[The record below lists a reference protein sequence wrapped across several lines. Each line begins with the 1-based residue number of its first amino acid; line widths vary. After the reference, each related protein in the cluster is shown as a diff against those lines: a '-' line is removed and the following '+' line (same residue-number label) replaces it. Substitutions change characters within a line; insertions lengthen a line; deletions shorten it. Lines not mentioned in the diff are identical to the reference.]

1 MKRSD
6 NRVLNKKTIRVL
18 LFITLYFSFAEKST
32 FAQQRIPVHD
42 PVMIRHNAV
51 YYLFCTG
58 RGISVWSSP
67 DMVNW
72 KREQPVFNRPP
83 KWAVEAVPGFE
94 GHIWAPDIS
103 FFNNE
108 YYLYYSVSA
117 FGKNTSCIG
126 LATNKTLD
134 PADPEY
140 NWTDHG
146 NIIQSFPG
154 KTNWNAIDPN
164 LVVDDAGQ
172 PYLVFGSFWD
182 GIKLVKLSADG
193 KKVIDKLDNIPT
205 IASRKKAPN
214 DPNPPSIDDN
224 PVDAGGNA
232 IEAPFVFKKN
242 GYYYLFA
249 SIDYCCKGPEST
261 YKIIVGRSRHV
272 TGPYTDKAGK
282 DMATGGGTLL
292 LQGDEN
298 WYGVGHNAAY
308 TFDGKDYIVFHGY
321 DAHDNGRSKLII
333 RELGW
338 DDADWPIVKN
348 DIRSPYEIAADKGR

>member
-1 MKRSD
+1 
-6 NRVLNKKTIRVL
+6 
-18 LFITLYFSFAEKST
+18 
-32 FAQQRIPVHD
+32 
-42 PVMIRHNAV
+42 
-51 YYLFCTG
+51 
-58 RGISVWSSP
+58 WSSP

-72 KREQPVFNRPP
+72 KKEQPVFARPP
-83 KWAVEAVPGFE
+83 QWAVEAVPGFN

-108 YYLYYSVSA
+108 YYLYYSVST

-134 PADPEY
+134 PAHPEF

-146 NIIQSFPG
+146 CIIQSFPG

-164 LVVDDAGQ
+164 LVVDDEGQ
-172 PYLVFGSFWD
+172 PYLVFGSFWE
-182 GIKLVKLSADG
+182 GIKLAKLSADG
-193 KKVIDKLDNIPT
+193 KKVIDDVNNIPT
-205 IASRKKAPN
+205 IASRKKAPD
-214 DPNPPSIDDN
+214 DPNPPSVN
-224 PVDAGGNA
+224 NHPVDAGGNA
-232 IEAPFVFKKN
+232 IEAPFIFKKN

-261 YKIIVGRSRHV
+261 YKIIVGRSKKV
-272 TGPYTDKAGK
+272 TGPYFDKTGK

-348 DIRSPYEIAADKGR
+348 AIP